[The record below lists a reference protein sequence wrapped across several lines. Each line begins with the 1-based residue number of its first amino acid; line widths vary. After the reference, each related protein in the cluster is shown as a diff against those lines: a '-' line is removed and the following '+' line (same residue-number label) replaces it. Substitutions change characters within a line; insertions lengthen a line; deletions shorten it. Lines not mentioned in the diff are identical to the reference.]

1 MRIPSKL
8 LAEVAMMQYLEGSDE
23 MISRT
28 AIEDYTHSVWKYI
41 AKRES
46 TLMADKLIS
55 PLTWYIDTGRAST
68 DFLNK
73 LIDTK
78 YFVIARVLMK
88 AGITSDDSVIAAV
101 RKRIGYTEGK

>member
-1 MRIPSKL
+1 
-8 LAEVAMMQYLEGSDE
+8 

-28 AIEDYTHSVWKYI
+28 AIDDYTCSVWKYI
-41 AKRES
+41 AGRES
-46 TLMADKLIS
+46 TLMADKLVS
-55 PLTWYIDTGRAST
+55 PLTWYINTGRASA

-101 RKRIGYTEGK
+101 KQKIGYTEGR

>member
-1 MRIPSKL
+1 
-8 LAEVAMMQYLEGSDE
+8 MMQYLEGSDE

-28 AIEDYTHSVWKYI
+28 VIGDYTFNVWKYI
-41 AKRES
+41 AGRES
-46 TLMADKLIS
+46 TMMADKLIS
-55 PLTWYIDTGRAST
+55 PLTWYIDTGRASA

-101 RKRIGYTEGK
+101 KQKIGYEGR